1 MVTIKTDEHKFGTI
15 CVCALRYAMGRQ
27 TYMPE
32 LVRDFVRAHLHEIPD
47 ETITVMLSDCEFQR
61 KHDDGFQ
68 IRRIEIEMP
77 EQAVKIIEAE
87 KKRNEY

>member
-1 MVTIKTDEHKFGTI
+1 MTLF
-15 CVCALRYAMGRQ
+15 
-27 TYMPE
+27 P
-32 LVRDFVRAHLHEIPD
+32 VRLIRNDKI
-47 ETITVMLSDCEFQR
+47 
-61 KHDDGFQ
+61 DGFQ